1 MRLNLSLNDWP
12 PLASHLACLLLG
24 VALAHLSWRDGPL
37 PLRLPPQSLTLSLPA
52 NSIQRTSAKF
62 ASRGVKVQLI
72 QRLPGNTPCRLT
84 PDPWLLLEQN
94 PTFVISGGIHSA
106 AEIPVISR
114 AVGAKQLDLMAFSNL
129 EGAPPLCA
137 AKPRVTYGSGD

>member
-1 MRLNLSLNDWP
+1 
-12 PLASHLACLLLG
+12 

>member
-1 MRLNLSLNDWP
+1 
-12 PLASHLACLLLG
+12 

-94 PTFVISGGIHSA
+94 PTFVIRA
-106 AEIPVISR
+106 AFTR
-114 AVGAKQLDLMAFSNL
+114 QLKY
-129 EGAPPLCA
+129 P
-137 AKPRVTYGSGD
+137 